1 MSSGDGGHEDDL
13 RQVILE
19 VIEGDIPLTDLM
31 AGLEIKDPNVF
42 MEMCRGMGIPDDQLV
57 AKIKRDRAAL
67 ASRRS

>member
-1 MSSGDGGHEDDL
+1 MSGAEDGQRDDL

-19 VIEGDIPLTDLM
+19 VIDGDIPLAELM
-31 AGLEIKDPNVF
+31 AGLEIEDPNIF
-42 MEMCRGMGIPDDQLV
+42 MEMCREYGIPDDQLV